1 MTSQFI
7 SGKHNLD
14 VRKMHNWTALL
25 FKIWL
30 LKEPLYQVGAITA
43 IVSLKIEYKVTNN
56 KVIKVNASIKPE
68 N

>member
-1 MTSQFI
+1 
-7 SGKHNLD
+7 
-14 VRKMHNWTALL
+14 MHNWTALL